1 MRLEQLQYFVQ
12 IVENRSF
19 NKAAQKLFVT
29 QPALTSS
36 MNQLEEELGVR
47 LLVRTKRG
55 VSPTAYGSRIYE
67 DCKDII
73 DDLNRKISVW
83 KSFAHGFRHEREVV
97 SLLGIPFSCSYL
109 MEEVIPLL
117 RRKIPY
123 ADFVLHEAF
132 HDDIYDLLKAGR
144 ARICVTFIV
153 DKYRE
158 HMLAMYRSIHFNAE
172 SLLDDEFAVFL
183 STESPF
189 AGKESLTV
197 EDCGK
202 LTFATY
208 SAEYDR
214 RGIIFN
220 NIRPVLGIE
229 RYEYLNSR
237 ESVMQKIAQNRC
249 AGLFLRKMSKNN
261 SYIRNGLICLK
272 SVKGMRLLPSTHYL
286 LWLED
291 GALTEAERKTVS
303 LIRENY
309 AVYYTES

>member
-153 DKYRE
+153 DKIGRA
-158 HMLAMYRSIHFNAE
+158 H
-172 SLLDDEFAVFL
+172 V
-183 STESPF
+183 
-189 AGKESLTV
+189 
-197 EDCGK
+197 
-202 LTFATY
+202 
-208 SAEYDR
+208 
-214 RGIIFN
+214 
-220 NIRPVLGIE
+220 
-229 RYEYLNSR
+229 
-237 ESVMQKIAQNRC
+237 
-249 AGLFLRKMSKNN
+249 
-261 SYIRNGLICLK
+261 
-272 SVKGMRLLPSTHYL
+272 
-286 LWLED
+286 
-291 GALTEAERKTVS
+291 
-303 LIRENY
+303 
-309 AVYYTES
+309 